1 MKKQKRACLVLA
13 FVLETGREIWRK
25 EALVAGLEKKHSE
38 NSFASSTPATDGRQL
53 YVTFLDYPKIRFF
66 SYRLNGTISWEV
78 SPGNL
83 HSKHGFCSS
92 PVLHENLVILNEDQD
107 VDGYL
112 FASNKETGKEAWRT
126 PRPNQTR
133 FYCKP
138 VIVTD
143 PLRPGKSQL
152 VFSGSKCLPVTIRKQ
167 ENCFGFCKVLQN
179 SMLQVWFREK
189 MEFFFCQQDSRN
201 TISWALNR
209 MGEAP
214 STRTMRLAHTTF

>member
-78 SPGNL
+78 SPGTL
-83 HSKHGFCSS
+83 HSKHGFCSP
-92 PVLHENLVILNEDQD
+92 PVLHENLVILNGDQD

-112 FASNKETGKEAWRT
+112 FAYNKKTGKEAWRT
-126 PRPNQTR
+126 PRQNQTR

-152 VFSGSKCLPVTIRKQ
+152 VFSESKCFTSNDPETGKLLWI
-167 ENCFGFCKVLQN
+167 L
-179 SMLQVWFREK
+179 
-189 MEFFFCQQDSRN
+189 
-201 TISWALNR
+201 
-209 MGEAP
+209 
-214 STRTMRLAHTTF
+214 